1 MGYSLE
7 KHGLKNGTIDDN
19 YQYLFEPV
27 NYEKTRFVRYHLPT
41 LKKYASECD
50 NITEM
55 GVDSANTTW
64 AFLSSRPKKLTSIDI
79 INTKAPEIVAL
90 AEELA
95 KKEGINFKF
104 VLGDTT
110 EIQIEPTDFL
120 YIDTLHTYPQLKR
133 ELELHPQNVSKYLAF
148 HDTHMPIFTNMAKA
162 LSEFLKENSND
173 WEICYDTKESCGLT
187 IIKRK

>member
-27 NYEKTRFVRYHLPT
+27 NDRKARFVRYHLPT

-50 NITEM
+50 IITEM
-55 GVDSANTTW
+55 GVDAVNTTW
-64 AFLSSRPKKLTSIDI
+64 SFLSSRPKKLTSIDI
-79 INTKAPEIVAL
+79 INTKAPEILTL

-95 KKEGINFKF
+95 KKEGIDFKF
-104 VLGDTT
+104 ILGDTT
-110 EIQIEPTDFL
+110 KIEIEPTEFL
-120 YIDTLHTYPQLKR
+120 YIDTLHTYPQLKK
-133 ELELHPQNVSKYLAF
+133 ELELHPKNVSKYIAF
-148 HDTHMPIFTNMAKA
+148 HDTEMFTDMAKA
-162 LSEFLKENSND
+162 LWEFLETHSND
-173 WEICYDTKESCGLT
+173 WEICYQTKQSCGLT

>member
-27 NYEKTRFVRYHLPT
+27 NDGKTRFVKYHLPT

-50 NITEM
+50 TITEM
-55 GVDSANTTW
+55 GVDSVNTTW
-64 AFLSSRPKKLTSIDI
+64 SFLSSRPKKLTSIDI

-90 AEELA
+90 AGELA
-95 KKEGINFKF
+95 EKEGIDFKF

-110 EIQIEPTDFL
+110 QIQIEPTEFL

-133 ELELHPQNVSKYLAF
+133 ELELHPQKVSKYIAF
-148 HDTHMPIFTNMAKA
+148 HDTHMFKDMAKA
-162 LSEFLKENSND
+162 LWEFLEKYPSD
-173 WEICYDTKESCGLT
+173 WEICYQTEESCGLT